1 MNIKDKLKR
10 PAGKRATSAS
20 APSKKRKPAARKKP
34 APKAAPRAMKTSLRE
49 LEALFQETF
58 DLAAVGI
65 AHIAPDGR
73 WLRVNK
79 TLCETIGYSRS
90 ELLDRTLP
98 DIAHSEDRPSA
109 QNSLKHML
117 RGDVQSSSLELRMVR
132 EDGIIAWINLT
143 LSAVRHRSGKIRY
156 FVAVIEDITGRRR
169 MEDGL
174 SLFRTAVQ
182 SLPLGVT
189 ITDLDGKVIFVNPSD
204 ARMHGYTVDELLG
217 RAATILGLSRQQRGL
232 SLREMI
238 SRNLIGDVPFTRDAT
253 NVRRDGT
260 EFPVNISSVV
270 VRDMRGTPLGLIS
283 VSEDIT
289 ARRSMMEA
297 LQESEQR
304 YRSLFESASDAI
316 FIADHGSGILTD
328 CNVKACEL
336 LGMTREEIVGMH
348 QSSLY
353 PPDEAEAYRLQF
365 STLNEQQ
372 RTGMYYENVVCR
384 KDGRRVWVDV
394 SANFFESGGRKFV
407 MGIYRD
413 VSQRK
418 LAEEQFVQWMDQL
431 KESEA
436 RFRELADLLPQPVY
450 ETNLHGVLT
459 FANQQAFDYFGYR
472 PEDFS
477 AGLHTLHMV
486 TTNERELALAD
497 IQRILQGETIGAREY
512 TAIRKDGVEFPAIFY
527 TSLVVR
533 DGKPAGL
540 RGIVLDITER
550 KRAEEEVR
558 QNRGR
563 LQLLIDRMPLG
574 FILWTKDFRV
584 ELWNPTAENIFGYSA
599 QEAIGRS
606 ADELIVP
613 PDVRAKVAGIWDRLW
628 AGDTTAHNENVNVTK
643 DGRRITCSW
652 YNTPLKA
659 TDGTVVGA
667 LSMVQD
673 VTERRKI
680 ETAIALSKQDWE
692 STFDTITD
700 MITIHD
706 ENFNIIRS
714 NKAAATILGLPWL
727 EVGKAKCFQYYHGTD
742 CPPERCPSCES
753 FRTGKPSVHEMY
765 EPHLGRYLEIRG
777 IPRLD
782 ATGKMMGLIHVVR
795 DISSRKRAEEALRAS
810 EEKLKLIL
818 ENASDAVYVIGF
830 EGEVKYI
837 NAAASRISGYE
848 YDELMIRP
856 FFEFLH
862 PDDRSTV
869 LKRREDR
876 LSGKEVDANY
886 AFRVFHKSGTVLW
899 VEVTVVIITWEGKPA
914 TLNFIRDVSDRKRAE
929 EEKTKLEVQLREA
942 QKMEVIGNLAG
953 GVAHEVRNP
962 LNAIMALT
970 DALDQEIG
978 GNPEYGTFMM
988 HMRTQVD
995 RLTALMND
1003 LLELG
1008 RPMERSLLRKESLA
1022 EICALS
1028 IDAWKQSKWGKGR
1041 EVVLSRP
1048 PNGKDV
1054 ALLADGKKL
1063 QQVFINLLDNAAQ
1076 HSPEG
1081 SAITIEVLESR
1092 GSSTEVRVVDRGEGI
1107 PDEVLPHIFN
1117 TFFTTRRGGTGLGL
1131 NIVKHI
1137 VETHGGRIRLFSNV
1151 PPPGCTASL
1160 IFPLL
1165 ESPVQ

>member
-1 MNIKDKLKR
+1 MSDKDK
-10 PAGKRATSAS
+10 
-20 APSKKRKPAARKKP
+20 SKKSAGQRAAPASSSAKKNTSKKKP
-34 APKAAPRAMKTSLRE
+34 APAAAPRRGKITLQE
-49 LEALFQETF
+49 IEALFQETF

-90 ELLDRTLP
+90 ELLTMFFP
-98 DIAHSEDRPSA
+98 DIAQTEDRAGARS
-109 QNSLKHML
+109 SLRRML
-117 RGDVQSSSLELRMVR
+117 RGDVQSSSLELRTVR
-132 EDGIIAWINLT
+132 KDGFMAWINIT
-143 LSAVRHRSGKIRY
+143 LSAVRQRSGKAIY
-156 FVAVIEDITGRRR
+156 FVAVIEDTTGRRR

-174 SLFRTAVQ
+174 SLFRTAMQ
-182 SLPLGVT
+182 SLPLGIT
-189 ITDLDGKVIFVNPSD
+189 ITDLDGKVIFMNPAE
-204 ARMHGYTVDELLG
+204 ARMHGYAVDELLG
-217 RAATILGLSRQQRGL
+217 RSATILGLSEKWNGL
-232 SLREMI
+232 TLREMI
-238 SRNLIGDVPFTRDAT
+238 SRNLIGDSPFTRDAT
-253 NVRRDGT
+253 NIRRDGT
-260 EFPVNISSVV
+260 MFPVSISSVP

-289 ARRSMMEA
+289 ERQNMMEA

-316 FIADHGSGILTD
+316 FIVDHDSGILTD

-336 LGMTREEIVGMH
+336 LGMTREEIIGMQ
-348 QSSLY
+348 QSSMH
-353 PPDEAEAYRLQF
+353 PPEEAEVYRLRF
-365 STLNEQQ
+365 SALNEQQ
-372 RTGMYYENVVCR
+372 RVGMFYENVVCR
-384 KDGRRVWVDV
+384 KEGRRVWVDI
-394 SANFFESGGRKFV
+394 SANFFESGGRTFV

-436 RFRELADLLPQPVY
+436 RFRELADLLPQPVF

-459 FANQQAFDYFGYR
+459 FANQSAFDYFGYG
-472 PEDFS
+472 PEEFA
-477 AGLHTLHMV
+477 AGLHTLHMISPAA
-486 TTNERELALAD
+486 REQALND
-497 IQRILQGETIGAREY
+497 IQRILRGEKVGAREY
-512 TAIRKDGVEFPAIFY
+512 IAVRKDGQEFPVIFF

-540 RGIVLDITER
+540 RGIVMDITER
-550 KRAEEEVR
+550 KRAEEEVHQSR
-558 QNRGR
+558 ER
-563 LQLLIDRMPLG
+563 LQLLIDRMPLS
-574 FILWTKDFRV
+574 FILWGRDFRV
-584 ELWNPTAENIFGYSA
+584 ELWNPSAETVFGYSA
-599 QEAIGRS
+599 KEALGRH
-606 ADELIVP
+606 AEELIVP
-613 PDVRAKVAGIWDRLW
+613 PEARPHVAGVWKRLLE
-628 AGDTTAHNENVNVTK
+628 GDTTAHSENENITK
-643 DGRRITCSW
+643 DGRRIICSW

-659 TDGTVVGA
+659 ADGSVIGA

-692 STFDTITD
+692 NTFDTITD

-727 EVGKAKCFQYYHGTD
+727 EVGKAKCFQYYHGAD

-753 FRTGKPSVHEMY
+753 FRTGKPSVHEMF
-765 EPHLGRYLEIRG
+765 ETHLGRYLEIRG

-782 ATGKMMGLIHVVR
+782 ASGNMAGLIHVVR
-795 DISSRKRAEEALRAS
+795 DITSRKKAEESLRAS
-810 EEKLKLIL
+810 EEKLTLIL
-818 ENASDAVYVIGF
+818 ENAGDAIYVISFG
-830 EGEVKYI
+830 GEVKYI

-848 YDELMIRP
+848 YEELMRRP

-862 PDDRSTV
+862 PDDRQAV
-869 LKRREDR
+869 LQRRRDR
-876 LSGKEVDANY
+876 LAGIETDTNY

-899 VEVTVVIITWEGKPA
+899 VEVTVVMITWEGKQA
-914 TLNFIRDVSDRKRAE
+914 TLNFIRDVTDRKRAE
-929 EEKTKLEVQLREA
+929 EEKAKLEAQLREA

-995 RLTALMND
+995 RLTTLMND

-1008 RPMERSLLRKESLA
+1008 RPVERSLLRQESLA
-1022 EICALS
+1022 DICALS

-1041 EVVLSRP
+1041 EVVLSHP
-1048 PNGKDV
+1048 TDGKDV
-1054 ALLADGKKL
+1054 VLLADVKKL

-1081 SAITIEVLESR
+1081 SAITIEVLASR
-1092 GSSTEVRVVDRGEGI
+1092 RNTTEVRVADRGEGV
-1107 PDEVLPHIFN
+1107 PAEVLPRIFN

-1137 VETHGGRIRLFSNV
+1137 VETHGGSISLSNNV

-1160 IFPLL
+1160 IFPLQ
-1165 ESPVQ
+1165 ESPIP

>member
-1 MNIKDKLKR
+1 MSDKDKSKKTAR
-10 PAGKRATSAS
+10 KRAKPASSSA
-20 APSKKRKPAARKKP
+20 KKPAAKKKTTS
-34 APKAAPRAMKTSLRE
+34 AAAPRRRVTSLRE
-49 LEALFQETF
+49 IEALFQETF

-73 WLRVNK
+73 WLRVNQ
-79 TLCETIGYSRS
+79 TLCEIVGYRRS
-90 ELLDRTLP
+90 ELLAMSFP
-98 DIAHSEDRPSA
+98 DIIHSEDLAGA
-109 QNSLKHML
+109 QNRMQQLL
-117 RGDVQSSSLELRMVR
+117 RGDIQTGSIELRVAR
-132 EDGIIAWINLT
+132 KDGFAASVNLT
-143 LSAVRHRSGKIRY
+143 ISSERGPSGKVRY
-156 FVAVIEDITGRRR
+156 LIAVIEDITGRKR

-174 SLFRTAVQ
+174 SLFRIAVQ

-189 ITDLDGKVIFVNPSD
+189 IADLDGKVIFMNPSD

-217 RAATILGLSRQQRGL
+217 RAAAILGPPQQRSGL
-232 SLREMI
+232 SLRELI
-238 SRNLIGDVPFTRDAT
+238 SRNLIGDTPFTRHST

-260 EFPVNISSVV
+260 VFPVNISSVI

-283 VSEDIT
+283 VSDDIT
-289 ARRSMMEA
+289 ERQNMMEA

-316 FIADHGSGILTD
+316 FITDHGSGILTD

-336 LGMTREEIVGMH
+336 LGMTREEIIGMH
-348 QSSLY
+348 QSRLH
-353 PPDEAEAYRLQF
+353 PPEEAEAYRLRF

-372 RTGMYYENVVCR
+372 RVGMFYENVVCR
-384 KDGRRVWVDV
+384 KNGRRVWVDI

-418 LAEEQFVQWMDQL
+418 LAEEQFVQWVDQL
-431 KESEA
+431 KESET
-436 RFRELADLLPQPVY
+436 RFRELADLLPQPVF

-459 FANQQAFDYFGYR
+459 FANQSAFDYFGYGL
-472 PEDFS
+472 EDFT
-477 AGLHTLHMV
+477 AGLHALHMV
-486 TTNERELALAD
+486 SPADREPALND
-497 IQRILQGETIGAREY
+497 IERILRGETVGAREY
-512 TAIRKDGVEFPAIFY
+512 TAIRKDREEFPAIFFA
-527 TSLVVR
+527 SLVVR

-540 RGIVLDITER
+540 RGIVFDITER

-558 QNRGR
+558 QSRGR

-574 FILWTKDFRV
+574 FILWTRDFRV
-584 ELWNPTAENIFGYSA
+584 ELWNPTAETVFGYSA
-599 QEAIGRS
+599 QEAVGRH
-606 ADELIVP
+606 AEELIVP
-613 PDVRAKVAGIWDRLW
+613 PEVKQQVAGVWQRLLE
-628 AGDTTAHNENVNVTK
+628 GDTTAHSENENITK

-659 TDGTVVGA
+659 ADGMVTGA

-680 ETAIALSKQDWE
+680 ENAIVLSKRDWE
-692 STFDTITD
+692 NTFDTITD

-706 ENFNIIRS
+706 EKFNIIRS

-727 EVGKAKCFQYYHGTD
+727 EVGKAKCFQYYHGSD
-742 CPPERCPSCES
+742 SPPERCPSCES
-753 FRTGKPSVHEMY
+753 VRTGKPSVHEMF

-782 ATGKMMGLIHVVR
+782 ENGKMAGLIHVVR
-795 DISSRKRAEEALRAS
+795 DISSRKKAEEALRAS

-818 ENASDAVYVIGF
+818 ENARDAIYVISF
-830 EGEVKYI
+830 DGEVKYI
-837 NAAASRISGYE
+837 NAAAARISGYAYE
-848 YDELMIRP
+848 ELMKRP

-862 PDDRSTV
+862 PDDRPTV
-869 LKRREDR
+869 LQRRRDR
-876 LSGKEVDANY
+876 LSGKEVDTNY
-886 AFRVFHKSGTVLW
+886 AFRIFHKSGAVLW
-899 VEVTVVIITWEGKPA
+899 VEVTVVIITWEGKQA
-914 TLNFIRDVSDRKRAE
+914 TLNFIRDVTDRKRAE
-929 EEKTKLEVQLREA
+929 EEKAKLEEQLREA
-942 QKMEVIGNLAG
+942 QKMEVIGHLAG

-1008 RPMERSLLRKESLA
+1008 RPVEKALMLQESLA
-1022 EICALS
+1022 DICALS

-1048 PNGKDV
+1048 PNGKDIV
-1054 ALLADGKKL
+1054 LRADVKKL

-1081 SAITIEVLESR
+1081 GAITIEVLASQ
-1092 GSSTEVRVVDRGEGI
+1092 GNTTEVRVADRGEGV
-1107 PDEVLPHIFN
+1107 PAEVLPHIFN

-1137 VETHGGRIRLFSNV
+1137 VETHGGSISLSNNE

-1160 IFPLL
+1160 IFPLQ
-1165 ESPVQ
+1165 ESPVP

>member
-1 MNIKDKLKR
+1 MKNKR
-10 PAGKRATSAS
+10 KKNKPS
-20 APSKKRKPAARKKP
+20 APKRGTTASTPPKKRKPAAGKRST
-34 APKAAPRAMKTSLRE
+34 AAAPRAKKASLRE
-49 LEALFQETF
+49 IEALFQETF

-79 TLCETIGYSRS
+79 TLCETIGFSRS
-90 ELLDRTLP
+90 DLLERSLP
-98 DIAHSEDRPSA
+98 DITHADDRASA
-109 QNSLKHML
+109 RNSLRHML
-117 RGDVQSSSLELRMVR
+117 RGDVQSCSLELRTVR
-132 EDGIIAWINLT
+132 KDGFAAWINLT
-143 LSAVRHRSGKIRY
+143 LSAVRHRSGKARY
-156 FVAVIEDITGRRR
+156 FVAVIEDSTGRRR

-182 SLPLGVT
+182 SLPLGIT
-189 ITDLDGKVIFVNPSD
+189 ITDLDGKVIFINPSE

-217 RAATILGLSRQQRGL
+217 RAATILGTSRQRSGI
-232 SLREMI
+232 SVREMI
-238 SRNLIGDVPFTRDAT
+238 ARNLIGDIPFTRDAT

-260 EFPVNISSVV
+260 VFPVNISSVL

-289 ARRSMMEA
+289 ERRNMMEA
-297 LQESEQR
+297 LRESERQ

-316 FIADHGSGILTD
+316 FIADHESGILTD

-348 QSSLY
+348 QGRLY
-353 PPDEAEAYRLQF
+353 PPEEAEAYRLRF
-365 STLNEQQ
+365 SSLNERQ
-372 RTGMYYENVVCR
+372 RAGMFHDNIVCR
-384 KDGRRVWVDV
+384 KDGRRVWVDI
-394 SANFFESGGRKFV
+394 SANFFENGGRKFV

-431 KESEA
+431 RESEA
-436 RFRELADLLPQPVY
+436 RFRELADLLPQPVF
-450 ETNLHGVLT
+450 EANLHGVLT
-459 FANQQAFDYFGYR
+459 FANQSAFDYFGYG
-472 PEDFS
+472 PEDFT
-477 AGLHTLHMV
+477 AGMHILHMV
-486 TTNERELALAD
+486 SPAEREQALDD
-497 IQRILQGETIGAREY
+497 IRRILQGETVGAREY
-512 TAIRKDGVEFPAIFY
+512 TAIRRNGEEFPVIFFS
-527 TSLVVR
+527 SLVVR
-533 DGKPAGL
+533 DGKPSGL

-558 QNRGR
+558 QSRGR

-574 FILWTKDFRV
+574 FILWARDFRV
-584 ELWNPTAENIFGYSA
+584 ELWNPMAETIFGYSA
-599 QEAIGRS
+599 QEAISRHVE
-606 ADELIVP
+606 ELIIP
-613 PDVRAKVAGIWDRLW
+613 PEARDFVAGVWQRLLD
-628 AGDTTAHNENVNVTK
+628 GDTTAHSESENMTK

-659 TDGTVVGA
+659 ADGTVVGA

-692 STFDTITD
+692 NTFDTITD

-714 NKAAATILGLPWL
+714 NKAAADILGLPWL
-727 EVGKAKCFQYYHGTD
+727 EVGKAKCFQYYHGAD

-765 EPHLGRYLEIRG
+765 EAHLGRYLEIRG

-782 ATGKMMGLIHVVR
+782 VSGKMAGLIHVVR
-795 DISSRKRAEEALRAS
+795 DISSRKKAEEALRAS

-818 ENASDAVYVIGF
+818 ENAGDAIYVISF
-830 EGEVKYI
+830 DGEVKYI
-837 NAAASRISGYE
+837 NAAASRISGYAYE
-848 YDELMIRP
+848 ELMRRP

-862 PDDRSTV
+862 PDDRPAV
-869 LKRREDR
+869 LQRRRDR
-876 LSGKEVDANY
+876 LAGKEIDANY
-886 AFRVFHKSGTVLW
+886 AFRIFHKSGAVLW
-899 VEVTVVIITWEGKPA
+899 VEVTVVVITWEGKPA
-914 TLNFIRDVSDRKRAE
+914 TLNFIRDVTDRKRAE
-929 EEKTKLEVQLREA
+929 EEKAKLEAQLREA

-978 GNPEYGTFMM
+978 GNPEFGTFMM

-995 RLTALMND
+995 RLTTLMND

-1008 RPMERSLLRKESLA
+1008 RPVERSLLRQESLA

-1048 PNGKDV
+1048 TDGKDV
-1054 ALLADGKKL
+1054 VLLADAKKL

-1076 HSPEG
+1076 HSPDG
-1081 SAITIEVLESR
+1081 GPITIEVLKSR
-1092 GSSTEVRVVDRGEGI
+1092 GNETEVRVIDRGEGI
-1107 PDEVLPHIFN
+1107 STAARSHIFD

-1137 VETHGGRIRLFSNV
+1137 VETHGGSIGLSNNE

-1160 IFPLL
+1160 IFPLQ
-1165 ESPVQ
+1165 EKPVP

>member
-1 MNIKDKLKR
+1 M
-10 PAGKRATSAS
+10 
-20 APSKKRKPAARKKP
+20 
-34 APKAAPRAMKTSLRE
+34 SLRE
-49 LEALFQETF
+49 IEALFQETF

-65 AHIAPDGR
+65 AHIAPDGG
-73 WLRVNK
+73 WLRVNQ
-79 TLCETIGYSRS
+79 TLCETIGYTRS
-90 ELLDRTLP
+90 ELLATSLP
-98 DIAHSEDRPSA
+98 DITHSDDRASA
-109 QNSLKHML
+109 RNSLRHML
-117 RGDVQSSSLELRMVR
+117 RGDVQSCSLELRTLR
-132 EDGIIAWINLT
+132 KDGFTVWINLT
-143 LSAVRHRSGKIRY
+143 LSAVRQRSGKASY

-189 ITDLDGKVIFVNPSD
+189 ITDLDGKVIFMNPSE
-204 ARMHGYTVDELLG
+204 ARMHGSTVDELLG
-217 RAATILGLSRQQRGL
+217 RAAAVLGPSRQRTGLSV
-232 SLREMI
+232 REMI

-260 EFPVNISSVV
+260 VFPVNISSVV

-289 ARRSMMEA
+289 ERRNMMEA
-297 LQESEQR
+297 LRESEQQ

-316 FIADHGSGILTD
+316 FIADHGSGFLTD

-336 LGMTREEIVGMH
+336 LGMTREEIVGRH

-353 PPDEAEAYRLQF
+353 PPEEAEAYRLRF

-372 RTGMYYENVVCR
+372 RTGMYYENIVCR

-394 SANFFESGGRKFV
+394 SANFFESGGRKLV

-418 LAEEQFVQWMDQL
+418 LAEEQFIQWMDQL

-436 RFRELADLLPQPVY
+436 RFRELADLLPQPVF
-450 ETNLHGVLT
+450 EANLHGVLT

-472 PEDFS
+472 PEDFA
-477 AGLHTLHMV
+477 AGLHTPDMV
-486 TTNERELALAD
+486 SLAEREQALND
-497 IQRILQGETIGAREY
+497 IQRILRGEAIGAREY
-512 TAIRKDGVEFPAIFY
+512 TAIRKDGEEFPAIFY

-558 QNRGR
+558 QSRGR
-563 LQLLIDRMPLG
+563 LQILIDRMPLG
-574 FILWTKDFRV
+574 FILWTRDFRV
-584 ELWNPTAENIFGYSA
+584 ELWNPMAETLFGYASR
-599 QEAIGRS
+599 EAIGKH
-606 ADELIVP
+606 AEDLIAP
-613 PDVRAKVAGIWDRLW
+613 PEARDFVAGVWQRLLD
-628 AGDTTAHNENVNVTK
+628 GDTTAHSENENMTK

-659 TDGTVVGA
+659 ADGTVIGA

-692 STFDTITD
+692 NTFDTITD

-714 NKAAATILGLPWL
+714 NKAAADILGLPWL
-727 EVGKAKCFQYYHGTD
+727 EVGKAKCFQYYHGAD

-753 FRTGKPSVHEMY
+753 FKTGRPSVHEMY
-765 EPHLGRYLEIRG
+765 ETHLGRYLEIRG

-782 ATGKMMGLIHVVR
+782 KSGKMVGLIHVVR
-795 DISSRKRAEEALRAS
+795 DIT
-810 EEKLKLIL
+810 
-818 ENASDAVYVIGF
+818 D
-830 EGEVKYI
+830 
-837 NAAASRISGYE
+837 
-848 YDELMIRP
+848 
-856 FFEFLH
+856 H
-862 PDDRSTV
+862 
-869 LKRREDR
+869 
-876 LSGKEVDANY
+876 
-886 AFRVFHKSGTVLW
+886 
-899 VEVTVVIITWEGKPA
+899 
-914 TLNFIRDVSDRKRAE
+914 KRAE
-929 EEKTKLEVQLREA
+929 EEKAKLEGQLREA

-978 GNPEYGTFMM
+978 GNPEYGAFMM
-988 HMRTQVD
+988 HMRTQVE
-995 RLTALMND
+995 RLTTLMND

-1008 RPMERSLLRKESLA
+1008 RPVERSLLRQESLA

-1028 IDAWKQSKWGKGR
+1028 IDAWRQSKWGKGR
-1041 EVVLSRP
+1041 EVVLTRP
-1048 PNGKDV
+1048 PDGKDV
-1054 ALLADGKKL
+1054 VLLADVKKL

-1076 HSPEG
+1076 HSPGEG
-1081 SAITIEVLESR
+1081 AITIEVLPR
-1092 GSSTEVRVVDRGEGI
+1092 GGNTTEVRVADRGEGVSAA
-1107 PDEVLPHIFN
+1107 VLPHVFN

-1137 VETHGGRIRLFSNV
+1137 VETHGGGISLSNND

-1160 IFPLL
+1160 IFPLQ
-1165 ESPVQ
+1165 ESPVP

>member
-1 MNIKDKLKR
+1 MSVKDKSRKSTR
-10 PAGKRATSAS
+10 KRA
-20 APSKKRKPAARKKP
+20 KPASSSAKKKTPKKKP
-34 APKAAPRAMKTSLRE
+34 APAAAPRRAKLSLRDIE
-49 LEALFQETF
+49 QLFQETF
-58 DLAAVGI
+58 DLSAVGI
-65 AHIAPDGR
+65 AHIALDGR

-90 ELLDRTLP
+90 ELLARSLP
-98 DIAHSEDRPSA
+98 DITHAEDRTA
-109 QNSLKHML
+109 ARNCLRHML
-117 RGDVQSSSLELRMVR
+117 KGDVQSCSQELRTVR
-132 EDGIIAWINLT
+132 KDGFTAWINLT
-143 LSAVRHRSGKIRY
+143 LSTVRHGTAKARY
-156 FVAVIEDITGRRR
+156 FVAVVEDITGRRR

-182 SLPLGVT
+182 SLPLGIT
-189 ITDLDGKVIFVNPSD
+189 ITDLDGKVIFMNPSE

-217 RAATILGLSRQQRGL
+217 KAATILGPSQRRSGL
-232 SLREMI
+232 SVRELI

-260 EFPVNISSVV
+260 VFPINISSVV

-289 ARRSMMEA
+289 ERRNMMEA
-297 LQESEQR
+297 LRESEQR

-316 FIADHGSGILTD
+316 IIADHGSGILTD
-328 CNVKACEL
+328 CNVKASEL
-336 LGMTREEIVGMH
+336 LGMAREEIIGMR
-348 QSSLY
+348 QSRLH
-353 PPDEAEAYRLQF
+353 PPEEAEAYRLKF
-365 STLNEQQ
+365 SALNDQQ

-394 SANFFESGGRKFV
+394 SANYFESGGRKFV

-436 RFRELADLLPQPVY
+436 RFRELADLLPQPVF

-459 FANQQAFDYFGYR
+459 FANQSAFDHFGYG
-472 PEDFS
+472 PEDFT
-477 AGLHTLHMV
+477 AGLHTLQMV
-486 TTNERELALAD
+486 SPDDREQALDD
-497 IQRILQGETIGAREY
+497 IRRILRGEAVGAREY
-512 TAIRKDGVEFPAIFY
+512 TAVRKDRDEFPVIFY
-527 TSLVVR
+527 ISLVIR
-533 DGKPAGL
+533 DGRPAGL
-540 RGIVLDITER
+540 RGIILDITER

-558 QNRGR
+558 QSRQR

-574 FILWTKDFRV
+574 FILWTRDFRV
-584 ELWNPTAENIFGYSA
+584 DLWNPTAETIFGYSA
-599 QEAIGRS
+599 QEAVGRS
-606 ADELIVP
+606 AGELIVP
-613 PDVRAKVAGIWDRLW
+613 PDVHPQVAGIWDRLW
-628 AGDTTAHNENVNVTK
+628 TGDTTAHSENENVTK

-652 YNTPLKA
+652 YNTPITA
-659 TDGTVVGA
+659 SDGTVVGA

-673 VTERRKI
+673 ITERRKI

-765 EPHLGRYLEIRG
+765 EEHLGRYLEIRG

-782 ATGKMMGLIHVVR
+782 ESGKMAGLIHVVR
-795 DISSRKRAEEALRAS
+795 DITSRKRAEEALRAS
-810 EEKLKLIL
+810 EEKLKMIL
-818 ENASDAVYVIGF
+818 ENAGDAVYVISF
-830 EGEVKYI
+830 DGEVKYI
-837 NAAASRISGYE
+837 NAAASRISGYA
-848 YDELMIRP
+848 YDELIQRP

-862 PDDRSTV
+862 PEDKATV
-869 LKRREDR
+869 LQRRNDR
-876 LSGKEVDANY
+876 LAGKEADSNY
-886 AFRVFHKSGTVLW
+886 AFRILHRSGTVLW
-899 VEVTVVIITWEGKPA
+899 VEVTVVIITWEGKQA
-914 TLNFIRDVSDRKRAE
+914 TLNFIRDVTDRKRAE
-929 EEKTKLEVQLREA
+929 EEKAKLERQLREA

-978 GNPEYGTFMM
+978 GNPEFGTFMM

-1008 RPMERSLLRKESLA
+1008 RPVEKSQMRREPLA

-1041 EVVLSRP
+1041 KVVLTRP
-1048 PNGKDV
+1048 PSGKDII
-1054 ALLADGKKL
+1054 LLADAKKL

-1081 SAITIEVLESR
+1081 SAIMIEVR
-1092 GSSTEVRVVDRGEGI
+1092 AGQGNTMEVRVADHGEGI
-1107 PDEVLPHIFN
+1107 PQDVLPRIFD

-1137 VETHGGRIRLFSNV
+1137 VETHGGSISLANNE
-1151 PPPGCTASL
+1151 PPPGCTAFL
-1160 IFPLL
+1160 IFPLQ
-1165 ESPVQ
+1165 ESSVP

>member
-1 MNIKDKLKR
+1 MSVKDKSKKITRKR
-10 PAGKRATSAS
+10 VSSAS
-20 APSKKRKPAARKKP
+20 APPKKRKPAAVKRPAARRKSV
-34 APKAAPRAMKTSLRE
+34 SLRR

-65 AHIAPDGR
+65 AHIASDGR

-90 ELLDRTLP
+90 ELLERSLP
-98 DIAHSEDRPSA
+98 DITHSDDRA
-109 QNSLKHML
+109 GAENSLRLML
-117 RGDVQSSSLELRMVR
+117 QGDVQSNSLELRTVR
-132 EDGIIAWINLT
+132 KDGFTAWINLT
-143 LSAVRHRSGKIRY
+143 LSAVRRRSGKAHY
-156 FVAVIEDITGRRR
+156 LVGVVEDITGRRR
-169 MEDGL
+169 IEDGL

-189 ITDLDGKVIFVNPSD
+189 ITDLDGKVIYVNSAE
-204 ARMHGYTVDELLG
+204 ARMHGYVVDELLG
-217 RAATILGLSRQQRGL
+217 RAASVLGSYQQRSGF

-238 SRNLIGDVPFTRDAT
+238 SRNLIGDIPFTRDVT

-260 EFPVNISSVV
+260 VFPVTISSVI

-283 VSEDIT
+283 VAEDIT
-289 ARRSMMEA
+289 ERQNMIEA
-297 LQESEQR
+297 LRESEQQ

-316 FIADHGSGILTD
+316 FIADQGTGILTD
-328 CNVKACEL
+328 CNVRACEL
-336 LGMTREEIVGMH
+336 LGMTRDEIVGMH
-348 QSSLY
+348 QSRMY
-353 PPDEAEAYRLQF
+353 PPEEAEVYRQRF
-365 STLNEQQ
+365 SELNERQ
-372 RTGMYYENVVCR
+372 RVGMFHDNIVCR
-384 KDGRRVWVDV
+384 KDGRRVWVDI
-394 SANFFESGGRKFV
+394 SANFFESGHRKFF
-407 MGIYRD
+407 MGIFRD

-436 RFRELADLLPQPVY
+436 RFRELADLLPQPVF

-459 FANQQAFDYFGYR
+459 FVNQSAFDYFGYG
-472 PEDFS
+472 PEDFA
-477 AGLHTLHMV
+477 AGLPALELIAPA
-486 TTNERELALAD
+486 ERDQALNN
-497 IQRILQGETIGAREY
+497 IERILQGETIGAREY
-512 TAIRKDGVEFPAIFY
+512 AAVRKNGEEFPVIIV

-540 RGIVLDITER
+540 RGIIMDITER

-558 QNRGR
+558 QSRGR

-574 FILWTKDFRV
+574 FILWTRGFRV
-584 ELWNPTAENIFGYSA
+584 DLWNPTAEAIFGYSA
-599 QEAIGRS
+599 QEAIGRT
-606 ADELIVP
+606 ADELIVS
-613 PDVRAKVAGIWDRLW
+613 PDVRPQVAGIWDRLL
-628 AGDTTAHNENVNVTK
+628 AGDTTAHSENENITK

-652 YNTPLKA
+652 YNTPIKSA
-659 TDGTVVGA
+659 DGTVIGA

-680 ETAIALSKQDWE
+680 ETAIAQSKQDWE

-706 ENFNIIRS
+706 EHFNIIRS
-714 NKAAATILGLPWL
+714 NKAAANILGLPWL
-727 EVGKAKCFQYYHGTD
+727 EMGKAKCFQYYHGTD

-765 EPHLGRYLEIRG
+765 EEHLGRYLEIRG

-782 ATGKMMGLIHVVR
+782 ENGKMVGLIHVVR
-795 DISSRKRAEEALRAS
+795 DISSRKKAEDALLAS

-818 ENASDAVYVIGF
+818 ENAGDAIYVISF
-830 EGEVKYI
+830 DGEVKYI

-848 YDELMIRP
+848 YDELMERP
-856 FFEFLH
+856 FYEFLH
-862 PDDRSTV
+862 PDDREKV
-869 LKRREDR
+869 LRRRGDR
-876 LSGKEVDANY
+876 LSGKEVDPNY
-886 AFRVFHKSGTVLW
+886 AFRIFHKSGAVLW
-899 VEVTVVIITWEGKPA
+899 VEVTVVIITWEGKQA
-914 TLNFIRDVSDRKRAE
+914 TLNFIRDVTDRKRAE
-929 EEKTKLEVQLREA
+929 EEKAKLEAQLREA
-942 QKMEVIGNLAG
+942 QKLEVIGNLAG

-978 GNPEYGTFMM
+978 SNPEYGTFMM

-995 RLTALMND
+995 RLTTLMND

-1008 RPMERSLLRKESLA
+1008 RPVERSLLRKESLTD
-1022 EICALS
+1022 ICKLS

-1041 EVVLSRP
+1041 AVVLSRTA
-1048 PNGKDV
+1048 GKDV
-1054 ALLADGKKL
+1054 VLLADVKKL

-1081 SAITIEVLESR
+1081 SEIVIEVCAGR
-1092 GSSTEVRVVDRGEGI
+1092 GSTAEVRVKDLGSGL
-1107 PDEVLPHIFN
+1107 PADVLPHIFD

-1137 VETHGGRIRLFSNV
+1137 VETHGGGIRLSNNV
-1151 PPPGCTASL
+1151 PPPGCTASV
-1160 IFPLL
+1160 IFPLQ
-1165 ESPVQ
+1165 ENPIQ